1 MANIREFMNAGIAN
15 QRSVSELFGDVAR
28 DIQNVMRAEVRLART
43 EFSEKA
49 RRAGRAGGMLGLA
62 GVTGGL
68 AAACFVTACIA
79 ALTLVMAVW
88 LSALVMAIVLGLV
101 AAGAFVAGR
110 SRLRQVDPVP
120 QRTIETLKDDIEWA
134 KHRIH

>member
-1 MANIREFMNAGIAN
+1 MANTREFIDMGTAN
-15 QRSVSELFGDVAR
+15 QRSVGQLFGDVVR
-28 DIQNVMRAEVRLART
+28 DIQNIMRAEIRLART

-49 RRAGRAGGMLGLA
+49 KRAGKASGMLGIA

-79 ALTLVMAVW
+79 ALALVMAVW
-88 LSALVMAIVLGLV
+88 LSALVVGIVLGLV
-101 AAGAFVAGR
+101 AAGSFVTGR
-110 SRLRQVDPVP
+110 NRLRRVDPVP

-134 KHRIH
+134 KHRTQ